1 MDKKTKTIIVYSLL
15 VVLLSIVPFPSFAQQ
30 NKSTPEQEIATLK
43 KQVAELQ
50 NKLQTVENIEKMEL
64 AAKLAEAQ
72 AKLTN
77 ADIDKYRRGLK
88 DENDEWLRTWSLWF
102 VGIIGFLVLILGGGF
117 WYWLRSRADKL
128 IATEVEKRI
137 NRFQEAFDQVT
148 RVNDELRILE
158 KEHAVTVLDN
168 FNPGYP
174 AELKWHTE
182 SIKALSEE
190 MLLSIFNDT
199 TRELEIRWAAAD
211 ILVIRKSE
219 RLVTPML
226 TFLNSIVFSKI
237 DPDIY
242 HARFSDP
249 HPYWDWLS
257 GFCNEE
263 TYQGLKE
270 FIKHLIEEDSKNKV
284 IFINWTLFLL
294 AQLSLEMD
302 LGDSVDMLR
311 KGIPDLQEFE
321 IDSIDITTLAR
332 YFNRF
337 KEPEGIKDILRNG
350 LTGKFSDAEQECL
363 ELLQAHD
370 LDFVK
375 EWKAQKETANTEN
388 EESS

>member
-1 MDKKTKTIIVYSLL
+1 MKKFISYLL
-15 VVLLSIVPFPSFAQQ
+15 LATLISIVVFPSFAQQ
-30 NKSTPEQEIATLK
+30 NQNTPITGTDVEA
-43 KQVAELQ
+43 LQ
-50 NKLQTVENIEKMEL
+50 KRVSDLESKLQTVENVEKMEL
-64 AAKLAEAQ
+64 AAKLADAQ
-72 AKLTN
+72 AKLLN
-77 ADIDKYRRGLK
+77 IEIEKYKRGLK
-88 DENDEWLRTWSLWF
+88 DENDDWLRTWSIWF
-102 VGIIGFLVLILGGGF
+102 VSIIGFLVLILGGGF
-117 WYWLRSRADKL
+117 WYWLRSKADQL
-128 IATEVEKRI
+128 IANEVEKRI

-148 RVNDELRILE
+148 RVNEELRILE

-174 AELKWHTE
+174 VELEWHTE

-211 ILVIRKSE
+211 VLVIRKSE
-219 RLVTPML
+219 RLFTPML

-242 HARFSDP
+242 HARFCDP
-249 HPYWDWLS
+249 HPYWDWLT
-257 GFCNEE
+257 GFYNEE

-270 FIKHLIEEDSKNKV
+270 FIKHLIEEDSENKV

-294 AQLSLEMD
+294 AQISLKLD
-302 LGDSVDMLR
+302 LGDSVDLLK

-321 IDSIDITTLAR
+321 IASIELTTLAK

-350 LTGKFSDAEQECL
+350 LTDKLSDAEQECL
-363 ELLQAHD
+363 ELLQDHD
-370 LDFVK
+370 PDFVK
-375 EWKAQKETANTEN
+375 EWKAQKEAANTEN